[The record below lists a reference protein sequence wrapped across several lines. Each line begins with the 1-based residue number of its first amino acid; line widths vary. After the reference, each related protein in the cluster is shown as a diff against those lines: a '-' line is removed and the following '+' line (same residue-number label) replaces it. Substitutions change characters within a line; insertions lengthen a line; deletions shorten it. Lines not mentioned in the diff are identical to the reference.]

1 MQPRLS
7 RWRFPVLPRTLQV
20 CLRSTYTDQR
30 TGGQVDQAARV
41 QPLFEYNTAFP
52 GMSPELFQIY
62 RLSRIKAISISME
75 VVNTSTTPLTATV
88 VCLPYAI
95 ATAIVD
101 PRNISSIPGS
111 VTRQVGIATGM
122 SRAKIFRTY
131 IGEAELGESASSG
144 LEFAQTFAQAQA
156 AATQTKLPAIYS
168 GVISTVSSA
177 TWTGVINYIYDWHVE
192 FTEYTTGLRIETPAE
207 GADDFDEPEMDS
219 PLERYTKAS
228 YQKKKAVKK

>member
-1 MQPRLS
+1 M
-7 RWRFPVLPRTLQV
+7 
-20 CLRSTYTDQR
+20 
-30 TGGQVDQAARV
+30 DQAARV
-41 QPLFEYNTAFP
+41 QPLFEYNSIFP

-122 SRAKIFRTY
+122 SRAKIAKTY

-156 AATQTKLPAIYS
+156 AATQVKLPAIYS

-192 FTEYTTGLRIETPAE
+192 FTEYTTGLR
-207 GADDFDEPEMDS
+207 FDTLTDEATEFEEPEIES
-219 PLERYTKAS
+219 PLERRTKAS
-228 YQKKKAVKK
+228 SLKRKAVKK